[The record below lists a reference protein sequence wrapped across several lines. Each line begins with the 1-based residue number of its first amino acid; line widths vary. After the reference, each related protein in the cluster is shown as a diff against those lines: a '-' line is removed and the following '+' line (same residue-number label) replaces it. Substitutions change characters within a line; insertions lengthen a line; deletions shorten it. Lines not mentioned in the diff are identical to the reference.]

1 MDDKYNLGAL
11 SAKKKRE
18 LLEALQ
24 AREIARCGESFE
36 YFLFKY
42 VRTKDEKSP
51 LNPVKRVP
59 EKAYLRYLAKE
70 FQHGPDVQYVA
81 KSRQLMVSWLLCAYS
96 VWKALFQPH
105 ALVCFQSKK
114 LEDAAR
120 MVFDTTPNVARCSFI
135 VSNLPEWLQ
144 ICVEQSG
151 EERRTVRLPSDAK
164 MFSYGSIK
172 LPNGSIIEALAQGPA
187 QVEGKVPSL
196 YIGDEASL
204 QDEWR
209 QAQAAVIPCISNG
222 GKALTVGTMRM
233 PSAYGEEIAPCDE
246 VDPDTEMRG
255 IAKFRSKDG
264 VAGVRVHY
272 SADPD
277 KDPATPKGAEWF
289 AEELRR
295 MPGGYE
301 GSDWQQHMEI
311 CPQAV
316 TGDRVLPM
324 WFKIAD
330 RVVIDDI
337 PYQQAAVWKL
347 SAGFDFGLRNKTE
360 FLIFAN
366 DFDGTRYLVSEV
378 SVVGKD
384 VDGINGIALM
394 MKANPY
400 FERVNGR
407 IHADPSLWNKDQN
420 LRGGLTCRAQL
431 FADLGVHLVPARTK
445 GRDADDVLLN
455 RILGHYWAGSED
467 MDTFEPKMFICRSCT
482 GVTSTLPKL
491 MYAEWKAEHTDK
503 KEQIQSK
510 NADAWDAW
518 KYDEVARPQQAV
530 MGPREAPPC
539 SFEWYRRK
547 HLDAMRLGRMERN
560 LG

>member
-1 MDDKYNLGAL
+1 MNLEGL
-11 SAKKKRE
+11 SPKQKKE
-18 LLEALQ
+18 LLEALR
-24 AREIARCGESFE
+24 AREIVRCKESFE

-51 LNPVKRVP
+51 LSPVKPVP
-59 EKAYLRYLAKE
+59 EKAYLRFLAKE

-96 VWKALFQPH
+96 VWKAMFQPH

-135 VSNLPEWLQ
+135 MANLPPWLK
-144 ICVEQSG
+144 ICLQQEGDEQKP
-151 EERRTVRLPSDAK
+151 VPFPADNK

-172 LPNGSIIEALAQGPA
+172 LPNGSIVEALAQGPA

-233 PSAYGEEIAPCDE
+233 PSAYGEEIAPADE
-246 VDPDTEMRG
+246 VDADSEFRG
-255 IAKFRSKDG
+255 VARFRSKDG
-264 VAGVRVHY
+264 VAGIRVHY
-272 SADPD
+272 SADPA
-277 KDPATPKGAEWF
+277 KDPATSEGAAWF
-289 AEELRR
+289 AEEISR

-301 GSDWQQHMEI
+301 GTDWQQHMEI

-337 PYQQAAVWKL
+337 PIEHANLWRL
-347 SAGFDFGLRNKTE
+347 DAGFDFGLRNRTE
-360 FLIFAN
+360 FIVFAT
-366 DFDGTRYLVSEV
+366 DFEGVRYVLSEV
-378 SVVGKD
+378 SVVGNT
-384 VDGINGIALM
+384 VDGINGIAVL

-400 FERVNGR
+400 FQRVNGR
-407 IHADPSLWNKDQN
+407 IHADPSLWNKEQN
-420 LRGGLTCRAQL
+420 TKAGLVSRAQL
-431 FADLGVHLVPARTK
+431 FADLGVRLVPARVR
-445 GRDADDVLLN
+445 GREADDVLLN
-455 RILGHYWAGSED
+455 RLLGPYWGGHDD
-467 MDTFEPKMFICRSCT
+467 MDTFEPRLFICRSCT

-491 MYAEWKAEHTDK
+491 MYAEWRAEHTDK

-510 NADAWDAW
+510 NADAWDAM
-518 KYDEVARPQQAV
+518 KYAEVARPSSAV
-530 MGPREAPPC
+530 LPRTQEPPM
-539 SFEWYRRK
+539 SFEWYRKILLKEQNKVKYARS
-547 HLDAMRLGRMERN
+547 
-560 LG
+560 